1 MNSRA
6 SETPDPGDAGLV
18 VVEVV
23 EVDDNNNNHHGNVI
37 LTPAMA

>member
-18 VVEVV
+18 AVVQVV
-23 EVDDNNNNHHGNVI
+23 EVDDNNNHHGNVI